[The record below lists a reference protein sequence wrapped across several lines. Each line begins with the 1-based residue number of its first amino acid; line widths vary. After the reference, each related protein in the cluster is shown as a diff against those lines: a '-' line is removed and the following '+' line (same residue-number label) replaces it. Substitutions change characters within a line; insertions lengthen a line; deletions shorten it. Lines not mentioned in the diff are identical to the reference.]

1 MDIQK
6 VDWALFRSFLAVV
19 DSGSLLGAS
28 KRLGSHQ
35 PTLTRHIAEL
45 ESQLGVILF
54 ERTGRGLTPTA
65 AGRAIID
72 GARQM
77 AAAVMCV
84 EKSLVGVKNT
94 TGGVVRI
101 AASEVFS
108 AYLLP
113 DCIANLVKANP
124 RIQVELVASN
134 QISNLLRREAD
145 IAIRMVRPT
154 QASLI
159 GRKLGE
165 LPIGLFASRDYTAR
179 SSIPRSVPDLLRHTL
194 IGLDSDHALVRGF
207 HRAGLAVD
215 RDSFA
220 LRTDNQVAY
229 IRLIEAGAGIG
240 AIPKAVARN
249 IPDLVEILP
258 MLRTATLPIWLVVHR
273 EIQDNPI
280 IRFAFDHFAT
290 ELPGSIG

>member
-6 VDWALFRSFLAVV
+6 VDWTLFRSFLAVV

-28 KRLGSHQ
+28 KRLASHQ

-65 AGRAIID
+65 AGRAIVD
-72 GARQM
+72 AARQM
-77 AAAVMCV
+77 AAAVMSI
-84 EKSLVGVKNT
+84 ETTLIGAKNT

-101 AASEVFS
+101 SASEVFS

-113 DCIANLVKANP
+113 ASIANLVKANP
-124 RIQVELVASN
+124 QIQVDLVVSN

-165 LPIGLFASRDYTAR
+165 LPIGLFASRDYAAR
-179 SSIPRSVPDLLRHTL
+179 SNIPRSAPDLLRHTL
-194 IGLDSDHALVRGF
+194 IGLDSDHTLVRGF
-207 HRAGLAVD
+207 HTAGLAVD

-240 AIPKAVARN
+240 VIPKAVARK
-249 IPDLVEILP
+249 IPDLIEVLP
-258 MLRTATLPIWLVVHR
+258 TLRTVTLPIWLVVHR
-273 EIQDNPI
+273 EIQDNPL
-280 IRFAFDHFAT
+280 IRFAFDHFAM
-290 ELPGSIG
+290 ELPGSIV